1 METTRQNKISRLLQ
15 KELSEI
21 FLLQTKSMPGT
32 LVSVSAVRISPDMS
46 IARVYLSV
54 FPSEKA
60 EEMVKNIN
68 NNMKSIRYELGT
80 RVRHQLRIIPELKF
94 FVDDSSEIF
103 LLQTKSMPGTLVSV
117 SAVRI
122 SPDMSI
128 ARVYLSV
135 FPSEKAEEMVKNINN
150 NMKSIRYELGTRVRH
165 QLRIIPELKFF
176 VDDSLDYIEK
186 IDSLLK

>member
-15 KELSEI
+15 KGLSEI
-21 FLLQTKSMPGT
+21 FLRQTKAMPGV

-60 EEMVKNIN
+60 EEIVKNVN
-68 NNMKSIRYELGT
+68 DNMKT
-80 RVRHQLRIIPELKF
+80 
-94 FVDDSSEIF
+94 
-103 LLQTKSMPGTLVSV
+103 
-117 SAVRI
+117 
-122 SPDMSI
+122 
-128 ARVYLSV
+128 
-135 FPSEKAEEMVKNINN
+135 
-150 NMKSIRYELGTRVRH
+150 IRYELGTRVRH